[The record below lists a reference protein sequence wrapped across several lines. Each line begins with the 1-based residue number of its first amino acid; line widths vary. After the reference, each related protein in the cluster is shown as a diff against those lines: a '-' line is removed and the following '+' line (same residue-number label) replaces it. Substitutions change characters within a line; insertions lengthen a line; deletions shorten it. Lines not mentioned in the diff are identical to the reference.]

1 MRKRPRVCLSL
12 IVAETARS
20 GQISRTEPPV
30 LQLVS
35 PTGGD
40 LDDQS
45 SRSAS
50 VEETGHFIWGGI
62 NHGLDVLEQ
71 FTRCRDVFD
80 ILAVQQSWAQ
90 RTQADYTSACALLT
104 GAALSM
110 MTGALS
116 YPEPSS
122 PA

>member
-35 PTGGD
+35 PTGRD
-40 LDDQS
+40 LEGER
-45 SRSAS
+45 SRSAPTN
-50 VEETGHFIWGGI
+50 ETGHFIWGRI
-62 NHGLDVLEQ
+62 NHGLDAFEQ

-80 ILAVQQSWAQ
+80 VLSVQQSLVR

-104 GAALSM
+104 SAAIGM

-116 YPEPSS
+116 YPEPAS

>member
-20 GQISRTEPPV
+20 GQISRTDPPL

-45 SRSAS
+45 SRSIP
-50 VEETGHFIWGGI
+50 ETGHFIWGGI
-62 NHGLDVLEQ
+62 NHGLDVVEQ

-80 ILAVQQSWAQ
+80 ILSVQQSWVQ

-104 GAALSM
+104 GAAISM

-122 PA
+122 SA

>member
-20 GQISRTEPPV
+20 GQISRTQPPV

-40 LDDQS
+40 LEDQG
-45 SRSAS
+45 SRSAPAQ
-50 VEETGHFIWGGI
+50 ETGHFIWGGI

-80 ILAVQQSWAQ
+80 ILSVQQSWAQ

>member
-20 GQISRTEPPV
+20 GQISRTQPPV

-40 LDDQS
+40 LDDQG
-45 SRSAS
+45 SRSAPAL
-50 VEETGHFIWGGI
+50 ETGHFIWGGI

-80 ILAVQQSWAQ
+80 ILSVQQSWAQ